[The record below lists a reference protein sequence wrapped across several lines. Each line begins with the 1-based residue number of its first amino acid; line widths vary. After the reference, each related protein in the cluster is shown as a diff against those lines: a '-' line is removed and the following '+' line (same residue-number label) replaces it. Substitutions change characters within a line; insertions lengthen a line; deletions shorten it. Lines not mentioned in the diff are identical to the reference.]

1 MKAMAMIRRLRAF
14 DLLLAVLLVLT
25 LIAIGYSVKNSS
37 VDAHRDY
44 VSDLIEFSLVE
55 RAVTQDLYRIDS
67 GELAHYD
74 TLVANVRRLRQ
85 AERRLN
91 QLPAHVAGSAE
102 LNQLTTELA
111 VFLNDSH
118 YYIEDYK
125 STISAMRA
133 GLDNLSALAENVQ
146 DYGLGNKISQAYLA
160 DTYRDMLTYVSE
172 PAPRRLAMVEA
183 RLDFLNEQLS
193 GLTEATPAPS
203 LRRFTDR
210 AVAIISDKQDGSELL
225 QAIAGV
231 PLAGTAAKLDYAY
244 HRAHQG
250 YRIKSVAITATILAG
265 MITFFVVLTYATRW
279 RTARKE
285 AGIAE
290 KQESLA
296 TALKEARA
304 QSDTLRKGE
313 ASEATIL
320 AEERT
325 AALLRHTFET
335 VAIVSR
341 EENYIYLS
349 PAVEQMLGLREKE
362 LIGRSVYEGI
372 HTDDL
377 IRVKDYFEQAQKELQ
392 TEQTITYRLMD
403 ASGKWLHVETFAS
416 TQYSNPAIRGM
427 ILNTRELGE
436 PSEAPKP
443 PPPHMV

>member
-1 MKAMAMIRRLRAF
+1 MRGMAMIRRLRAF
-14 DLLLAVLLVLT
+14 DLFLAVLLVLT
-25 LIAIGYSVKNSS
+25 LIAIGYSVRNSS

-44 VSDLIEFSLVE
+44 ISDLIEFSLVE
-55 RAVTQDLYRIDS
+55 RAVTQDLYRVDS

-74 TLVANVRRLRQ
+74 SLVANVKKLRQ

-91 QLPAHVAGSAE
+91 QIPAHVAGSAE
-102 LNQLTTELA
+102 LNRLTTELA
-111 VFLNDSH
+111 VRLNDTH

-125 STISAMRA
+125 STMSAMRA
-133 GLDNLSALAENVQ
+133 GLDNLSVLAGNVQ
-146 DYGLGNKISQAYLA
+146 NYGQGNTISQSYLA
-160 DTYRDMLTYVSE
+160 DTFQDMLTYVSE
-172 PAPRRLAMVEA
+172 PAPRRRAKVEA
-183 RLDFLNEQLS
+183 RLEFLSEQLS
-193 GLTEATPAPS
+193 KLTETVPAPS
-203 LRRFTDR
+203 LQRFADR
-210 AVAIISDKQDGSELL
+210 AAAILADKQIGGELL
-225 QAIAGV
+225 QEIASV
-231 PLAGTAAKLDYAY
+231 PLASTAARLDYAY

-285 AGIAE
+285 AVIAE
-290 KQESLA
+290 KQDSLA
-296 TALKEARA
+296 AALKEARA
-304 QSDTLRKGE
+304 QSDTLRKEE

-325 AALLRHTFET
+325 AALLRNTFET

-341 EENYIYLS
+341 EENYIYIS

-372 HTDDL
+372 HADDL

-392 TEQTITYRLMD
+392 TEQTITYRLMN
-403 ASGKWLHVETFAS
+403 ASGKWLHVESFAS

-427 ILNTRELGE
+427 VLNTRDLGE
-436 PSEAPKP
+436 APNP
-443 PPPHMV
+443 HRPHMV